1 MDQRLEALEQL
12 GRLRDQNVL
21 SAAEFEVEKNRLL
34 SDLDQVKTADS
45 DASTWKIPESLRQN
59 KVLIP
64 IALSIV
70 VALGVYL
77 GLSSTSQIYGKKV
90 ETGENVSIS
99 KVVEKSSE
107 PIRLSS
113 ILRFE
118 RPSECA
124 PGDELKTLLDDMRS
138 LEPSGGS
145 KSVSVGVKGP
155 SVTPQV
161 QRSEQ
166 NNAVIA
172 QLVAPGVLEGLRVA
186 ELRTTR
192 FEGGDV
198 EGLQIRFTEDPEKV
212 KRKLNGAGF
221 SIPAV
226 GELKT
231 VELEDGHGLVYGV
244 ERVPNGS
251 SLLCTW
257 L

>member
-1 MDQRLEALEQL
+1 MDRRLEALEQL

-34 SDLDQVKTADS
+34 GGSEGDKTANPDVPKR
-45 DASTWKIPESLRQN
+45 KIAEIFSQK
-59 KVLIP
+59 KVLVP
-64 IALSIV
+64 IALVVI
-70 VALGVYL
+70 VALGIYF
-77 GLSSTSQIYGKKV
+77 GISSTSEIYGKKV
-90 ETGENVSIS
+90 KTVENGRIS
-99 KVVEKSSE
+99 KETENASE
-107 PIRLSS
+107 PVRLSS

-138 LEPSGGS
+138 LEPSGDS
-145 KSVSVGVKGP
+145 KSVNLGVKGP

-161 QRSEQ
+161 QRSEK

-192 FEGGDV
+192 FEGSDI

-212 KRKLNGAGF
+212 RRKLNGAGF
-221 SIPAV
+221 AIPAA
-226 GELKT
+226 GELRT

-244 ERVPNGS
+244 ERVPDGS
-251 SLLCTW
+251 SLLCAR